1 MPTHMAT
8 CMPTHMSTYMPMQV
22 IILHVHIH
30 AHTGH
35 HSPCLHTCPCRSS
48 FSGHG
53 WRHGRFSSGRT
64 HGRASVCEP
73 GESLR
78 GAARR
83 SGRRWRRALS
93 PAAAQPSPLP
103 TALPPQHPPSP
114 LSAVPV
120 RLCRLGR
127 AWVQGTGDRCRL
139 GRAWD
144 SRYQCVRHLPSSR
157 PLRSSAGR
165 EVREIREIR
174 EMQEM
179 QEMQE
184 MRVDGIYD
192 APRVPRTAPCPR
204 APEALKSSRA
214 QASRVQASQVK
225 STRGETPRRHEP
237 RQGPRLHTME
247 PSIHTSVILPTTH
260 MYMCTMYMHTWRPRV
275 PSSSTRGGERCAS

>member
-1 MPTHMAT
+1 VRRPSRRMHKLRPPLPSPT
-8 CMPTHMSTYMPMQV
+8 P
-22 IILHVHIH
+22 HVLSRLSES
-30 AHTGH
+30 A
-35 HSPCLHTCPCRSS
+35 SRSS

-120 RLCRLGR
+120 RLCCLGR

-144 SRYQCVRHLPSSR
+144 SRYQRVRHLPSSR

-179 QEMQE
+179 REMRE